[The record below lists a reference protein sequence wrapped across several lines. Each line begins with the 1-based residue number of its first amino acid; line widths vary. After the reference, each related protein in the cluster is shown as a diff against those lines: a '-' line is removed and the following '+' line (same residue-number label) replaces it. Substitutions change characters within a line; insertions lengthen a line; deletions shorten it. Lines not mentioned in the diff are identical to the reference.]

1 MLTKWRNGLQW
12 CALLVL
18 LLSGLPLAAQSGP
31 YGNEWIVAGQ
41 PYYKIKVVRDGIYHL
56 DYQYLTKAGISG
68 VNPQDFQLFRRGK
81 EVALYVGGNNSSLD
95 QTTYLEFYGQR
106 NDGQLDRG
114 MYLKAKDQPHQLYS
128 LFTDTAAY
136 FLTWKTGAA
145 GKRMAESNQAGTNP
159 HAYWWQSRRML
170 ITNQY
175 QAGDNELLAF
185 ASWAEEGEAYISGDF
200 NSKYTKEVVPLD
212 SIRNIVRSGPN
223 PLVSVALVG
232 ASNYAHTTDISVVP
246 PLPGTTRLLGSL
258 LYSGFSTKNAAFSI
272 LTSDVDTKG
281 KLNILF
287 AIHSSATDPND
298 RFRIAY
304 FKVKYPQLPRWATTR
319 SITFQND
326 STLTGSAYYTLDSI
340 PATTHGYDITNPYAV
355 ERIEGQD
362 ISGSK
367 RGFVFPAANGQTRSL
382 LVADAAKALVPAP
395 ARKIDFRSIDPA
407 KVGFL
412 IISNSVLMQSVD
424 GVSNPVRAYAEYRAS
439 AAGGKYDTLVV
450 TSQQLYDQFHYGET
464 SPLAIRHIA
473 QWLIAGA
480 PNTSRY
486 MLLLGRGLLPGEK
499 GPNTG
504 LYRQG
509 EANYPEK
516 NLVPTSTRGASDIF
530 FSADWETGSYLAKI
544 PTGRIAART
553 PTDVLSYL
561 NKLKEHEALGNE
573 PWRKNVLHMAGGE
586 DKAQQAQFQAYMNKY
601 KKRVEAPLF
610 GGRVVRTITRTLEG
624 DYNRFPVY
632 VNIASELNAGLT
644 LITYFGHGA
653 PTTFDLNLGNPN
665 DPVNNYTNKGK
676 YPVFIINGCA
686 AGNAFTA
693 SPTSVGEIWTLAP
706 NRGAIGYLA
715 DSDFGYEHQL
725 DYYCDNLYK
734 ALFNDPAWYGK
745 PIPVVFREVAR
756 QVLEQFPSDPHAIS
770 LAMNT
775 TWQGD
780 PTLSL
785 YAPDKPDYATDD
797 TRLEVA
803 PAAGQTKV
811 QATSPTFLLKIGA
824 SNLGKLTRDS
834 LHISITREYP
844 SANGRANEVITR
856 AFPPLSRDSILTV
869 EIANTGNVFGQNR
882 FTVQLDAPGKV
893 DELNESNNQASITYN
908 FLQGGVT
915 LLSPIEF
922 AIVPS
927 NAVHLVAQNNDP
939 LAAPRAFEFELDT
952 VPTFDSP
959 AVLRT
964 SVTASVS
971 PDWRPTLTGAAKDSI
986 VYYWRLRFKDPQAD
1000 EIQDWAVSSFRVIEK
1015 SPQGWS
1021 QSHYGQ
1027 FARNEAQGLS
1037 VSSPASEWKF
1047 EELKKSITLRTGGGG
1062 SATGNGITFKSL
1074 FGIQVEDEATYNA
1087 NCGTN
1092 QANILIAVFNPTTL
1106 ERVTDIAG
1114 GPYLQCGQAPD
1125 LYYHFGDV
1133 NTAARRTQLT
1143 TFLNNIPQ
1151 GYYVAAVSL
1160 NRVKFSTFP
1169 ATLKAAFTS
1178 VGSALID
1185 NLQDSDPFV
1194 ILGQK
1199 GLAAGKAQEMTA
1211 DPNSTTPRYDQVIT
1225 LTAPVKTQGTN
1236 GILTSTRIGPAQEW
1250 GTLFHEIRSGA
1261 SGQYILKV
1269 IGIDAEGASKVLYET
1284 VQGKQ
1289 FSLSEVSAKDYPYL
1303 QLELQLQNVQ
1313 SRQAPQLKQWLVT
1326 YQGFPEGLVRRDLAT
1341 AGSYD
1346 NATLEKQAESGTI
1359 TVPVVFQNVSTI
1371 DFSDKVKAVATV
1383 RNGNTVS
1390 PEVTLTAPRILR
1402 ADSTVTYLFKL
1413 DVAGL
1418 TGATSVH
1425 VDVNPKLLP
1434 ELYYFNNQLDLSFNA
1449 PDKNLPPTL
1458 DVAFDGQHILNGD
1471 IVSPSPVITAVLH
1484 DEDKV
1489 RVVKDPNNFQLLL
1502 TRPGGTVAERID
1514 MNSPA
1519 VTFRADAAKGT
1530 AQVEYRPEKL
1540 ADGVYKL
1547 QVQGTDVNGTNAAA
1561 ERYEVSFEV
1570 INASTIT
1577 NIYPYPNPVT
1587 NKTRFV
1593 FTMTGAELPRD
1604 MKIQIMTLTGKV
1616 VREIMMAELGPLHIG
1631 NNISQFAWDGT
1642 DEFGDRL
1649 ANGTY
1654 LYRVIMDQP
1663 GQFERRRTA
1672 GDKAFKKDWGKL
1684 VLLR

>member
-1 MLTKWRNGLQW
+1 M
-12 CALLVL
+12 
-18 LLSGLPLAAQSGP
+18 
-31 YGNEWIVAGQ
+31 
-41 PYYKIKVVRDGIYHL
+41 
-56 DYQYLTKAGISG
+56 
-68 VNPQDFQLFRRGK
+68 
-81 EVALYVGGNNSSLD
+81 
-95 QTTYLEFYGQR
+95 
-106 NDGQLDRG
+106 
-114 MYLKAKDQPHQLYS
+114 
-128 LFTDTAAY
+128 
-136 FLTWKTGAA
+136 
-145 GKRMAESNQAGTNP
+145 
-159 HAYWWQSRRML
+159 
-170 ITNQY
+170 
-175 QAGDNELLAF
+175 
-185 ASWAEEGEAYISGDF
+185 
-200 NSKYTKEVVPLD
+200 
-212 SIRNIVRSGPN
+212 
-223 PLVSVALVG
+223 
-232 ASNYAHTTDISVVP
+232 
-246 PLPGTTRLLGSL
+246 
-258 LYSGFSTKNAAFSI
+258 
-272 LTSDVDTKG
+272 
-281 KLNILF
+281 
-287 AIHSSATDPND
+287 
-298 RFRIAY
+298 
-304 FKVKYPQLPRWATTR
+304 
-319 SITFQND
+319 
-326 STLTGSAYYTLDSI
+326 
-340 PATTHGYDITNPYAV
+340 
-355 ERIEGQD
+355 
-362 ISGSK
+362 
-367 RGFVFPAANGQTRSL
+367 
-382 LVADAAKALVPAP
+382 
-395 ARKIDFRSIDPA
+395 
-407 KVGFL
+407 
-412 IISNSVLMQSVD
+412 
-424 GVSNPVRAYAEYRAS
+424 
-439 AAGGKYDTLVV
+439 
-450 TSQQLYDQFHYGET
+450 
-464 SPLAIRHIA
+464 
-473 QWLIAGA
+473 
-480 PNTSRY
+480 
-486 MLLLGRGLLPGEK
+486 
-499 GPNTG
+499 
-504 LYRQG
+504 
-509 EANYPEK
+509 PEK
-516 NLVPTSTRGASDIF
+516 NLVPTTTRAASDIF

-553 PTDVLSYL
+553 STDVLNYL
-561 NKLKEHEALGNE
+561 NKVKEHEALGNE
-573 PWRKNVLHMAGGE
+573 AWRKNVLHMAGGE
-586 DKAQQAQFQAYMNKY
+586 DKAQQAQFLAYMNKY

-610 GGRVVRTITRTLEG
+610 GGKVVRTITRTLEG
-624 DYNRFPVY
+624 DYQRFPVF
-632 VNIASELNAGLT
+632 VNIAAELNAGLS
-644 LITYFGHGA
+644 LITYFGHGS
-653 PTTFDLNLGNPN
+653 PTVFDLNVGNPN
-665 DPVNNYTNKGK
+665 DPVNNYNNKGK

-686 AGNAFTA
+686 AGQAFSA
-693 SPTSVGEIWTLAP
+693 SPNSVGEVWTLAP
-706 NRGAIGYLA
+706 ERGAIGFLA

-756 QVLEQFPSDPHAIS
+756 QVLEQFPGDPHAVS

-775 TWQGD
+775 IWQGD

-803 PAAGQTKV
+803 PVTGQTKV
-811 QATSPTFLLKIGA
+811 QATSSSFLLKIGA

-844 SANGRANEVITR
+844 SANGRANDVITR
-856 AFPPLSRDSILTV
+856 VFRPLSRDSVLTV

-882 FTVQLDAPGKV
+882 FTVLLDYPGKV
-893 DELNESNNQASITYN
+893 DELNEGNNQASLTYN

-927 NAVHLVAQNNDP
+927 NSVHLVAQNNDP

-952 VPTFDSP
+952 VPTFNSP
-959 AVLRT
+959 AVQRT
-964 SVTASVS
+964 SVTASVA
-971 PDWRPTLTGAAKDSI
+971 PEWRPTLSGSAKDSV
-986 VYYWRLRFKDPQAD
+986 VYYWRLRFKDPQGD
-1000 EIQDWAVSSFRVIEK
+1000 ETQEWAVSSFRVIEN

-1027 FARNEAQGLS
+1027 FARNDAQGLR
-1037 VSSPASEWKF
+1037 VIAPASEWKF
-1047 EELKKSITLRTGGGG
+1047 EEIKKTLTLKTGGGG
-1062 SATGNGITFKSL
+1062 STTGNGITFKSI
-1074 FGIQVEDEATYNA
+1074 FGIQVGDEPTYNA

-1092 QANILIAVFNPTTL
+1092 QANILIAIFNPTTL
-1106 ERVTDIAG
+1106 ERVMDIAG
-1114 GPYLQCGQAPD
+1114 GPYLQCGKDPD
-1125 LYYHFGDV
+1125 MYYHFGDV
-1133 NTAARRTQLT
+1133 NTTARRTQLT
-1143 TFLNNIPQ
+1143 TFLNNIPE

-1169 ATLKAAFTS
+1169 ATLKAAFAT

-1194 ILGQK
+1194 LLGQK
-1199 GLAAGKAQEMTA
+1199 GLAAGKAQEIMA
-1211 DPNSTTPRYDQVIT
+1211 DLTSATPRYDQVIT
-1225 LTAPVKTQGTN
+1225 LSAPIKTLGTS
-1236 GILTSTRIGPAQEW
+1236 GVLTSTRIGPAQDW
-1250 GTLFHEIRSGA
+1250 GTLFHEISTTATGT
-1261 SGQYILKV
+1261 YTLKV
-1269 IGIDAEGASKVLYET
+1269 LGVNAEGASQVLYEK

-1289 FSLSEVSAKDYPYL
+1289 FNLSEVSAKDYPYL
-1303 QLELQLQNVQ
+1303 QLELQVQDEQ
-1313 SRQAPQLKQWLVT
+1313 SRKAPQLKQWLVT

-1341 AGSYD
+1341 AGSYEA
-1346 NATLEKQAESGTI
+1346 ATLEKQAASGSI
-1359 TVPVVFQNVSTI
+1359 TVPVVFQNVSTL

-1390 PEVTLTAPRILR
+1390 PEVTLTSPRILK

-1434 ELYYFNNQLDLSFNA
+1434 ELYYFNNQLDLTFNA
-1449 PDKNLPPTL
+1449 ADKNLPPTL

-1471 IVSPSPVITAVLH
+1471 IVSPSPIITAVLH

-1489 RVVKDPNNFQLLL
+1489 RAVKDPNNFQLLL

-1519 VTFRADAAKGT
+1519 VTFRTDAAKGT

-1547 QVQGTDVNGTNAAA
+1547 QVQGTDVNGTQAAV